1 MMKLLHIFCF
11 LFFISIIYSTAACE
25 GNTYERSKLF
35 TSLDVNTMTIY
46 ANFFVN
52 NDSADDI
59 KNAPLLIRVVEPQ
72 SGTTLNVK
80 RIYTNDVGTAT
91 YTINPDLCADY
102 YVMYCPHDD
111 EFSPE
116 IFPRCTEAMFDEV
129 IAEPSD
135 VDLVGSLP
143 AEEQEP
149 KYILQA
155 LSQSSYCPP
164 PPPVVPAFCLPLFA
178 IFALLGGAMY
188 MSGQNPLR
196 GFDLTTPRM
205 RVLGGRYVARGGG
218 FGLAVFDWASSAV
231 SSVQGASSELKSIQ
245 RGEGVTSWKSFK
257 KAVSNSLE
265 RAGKKITRS
274 GDVKQDRADASK
286 NITTIRMAHAGKVYN
301 SQTKQYEK
309 VNPKDAAPKAGDV
322 LSTVGGG
329 LLRSTRYGGLAGIG
343 AVVESISE
351 GLGIA
356 EAMDK
361 KDVEA
366 GKKLEGTTVTT
377 EDGRSYELRVNSDG
391 KLEVRLVTE
400 AGVGEWMSTDKLAIA
415 DPQLAK
421 IISSLGV
428 SIDTIPFAENKSLLE
443 ADNRQVIIVKDEQGR
458 EVMMVQDE
466 KGNWVRLDKSDL
478 TFAQQQTVTSEVA
491 GIQIEATNALV
502 RIEHRAAMEK
512 AEKAIDSDK
521 LVAAREYVE
530 DKVEAEKKKE
540 GLGTEIQKKEGEVK
554 ELEVK
559 LEQVEAGIKE
569 NEAKIE
575 KLQAKLDAA
584 KTDPEKATLQQQ
596 ITDLKAEGASERA
609 SIQSDISELRSDIR
623 DAKRDIIQI
632 GNEITAQGQAV
643 AKEHGFDLNA
653 LNSNDATQYVAAIT
667 SQYEQAGTDVS
678 FQVTGKGGTTA
689 IASTQAQGTVNE
701 AEVLKN
707 EMGLIAL
714 VDPSVKGSPTGEAF
728 KEANQHFDNSQRLQ
742 ASALAFTMIK
752 SSIDD
757 MRVGYLE
764 IKDDPKTTPEKLQEV
779 ESKMNLV
786 VAVARE
792 MENVSMPESRN
803 CVAIPSTLPVGTTID
818 DGTKVVYRDKDGR
831 TVEGT
836 YGDLKHLASQ
846 GDLYVSAGTEVGK
859 KIFEAF
865 SEPVKTVPI
874 QVPPVVEPG
883 GGAVLLSQF
892 AKGFS
897 EGDVT
902 LPSFLTRNY
911 VEAPHGTQIAEGTV
925 VIVKDPVTG
934 QTSHGKY
941 IESQMQGKQIFV
953 PLGADTGERFERVI
967 SDPTSLKLET
977 FKDLAQHF
985 KINEKSYFLS
995 QELPSEQ
1002 RQKYLDTTANE
1013 GVSLVLQ
1020 KERAGDPSL
1029 APVTSAR
1036 DFYNTYVSQLID
1048 EGKVGKDLPKPP
1060 PELNPN
1066 QEYVK
1071 VTKKALEGVA
1081 GDTPIGAIPVVYGT
1095 RSGTELEFQRG
1106 YYQKGAEVGS
1116 GESIYVPADFASK
1129 HGIKTKEEPV
1139 TVNTYSV
1146 PLHESAGTMIPDPD
1160 SGNDV
1165 PIDFLRK
1172 KLTTELYQQAN
1183 NLLSH
1188 NPENPEEHSVWHDI
1202 FVYSSKE
1209 NYYDKARGELE
1220 KTGLY
1225 TKDEINS
1232 KLDKAYNEFELMKR
1246 LVEPSKFPSNPSTT
1260 QLLSDVRALRDAS
1273 AEGVIKKAEDKLK
1286 RVVEEQRIRDT
1297 MGDYPT
1303 AGTTKKP
1310 GRGRKTGD
1318 DSTVV

>member
-1 MMKLLHIFCF
+1 
-11 LFFISIIYSTAACE
+11 
-25 GNTYERSKLF
+25 
-35 TSLDVNTMTIY
+35 MTIY

-59 KNAPLLIRVVEPQ
+59 KNAPLLVRVVEPQ

-231 SSVQGASSELKSIQ
+231 SSVQGASSEIKSMKK
-245 RGEGVTSWKSFK
+245 GTALSFK
-257 KAVSNSLE
+257 DSLARAKA
-265 RAGKKITRS
+265 KITRS
-274 GDVKQDRADASK
+274 VNVKQDVADASK
-286 NITTIRMAHAGKVYN
+286 GITTIRMAHSGKVYN
-301 SQTKQYEK
+301 QQTKQYEK
-309 VNPKDAAPKAGDV
+309 VNPKDAVNAPKAGDI

-343 AVVESISE
+343 AVVESVSE

-361 KDVEA
+361 SDVEK

-377 EDGRSYELRVNSDG
+377 DDGRTYELRVNSDG

-428 SIDTIPFAENKSLLE
+428 SIDTIPFAENNSLLE
-443 ADNRQVIIVKDEQGR
+443 SDNRQVIIVKDEQGR

-466 KGNWVRLDKSDL
+466 NGNWVRLDESDL
-478 TFAQQQTVTSEVA
+478 SQEQKLTVGKEIEIVKVEAQEA
-491 GIQIEATNALV
+491 GA
-502 RIEHRAAMEK
+502 RIKLRAAIEK
-512 AEKAIDSDK
+512 AEKSVDSDK

-530 DKVEAEKKKE
+530 EKVEAEKKKE
-540 GLGTEIQKKEGEVK
+540 ELGTEIQKKEGEVK
-554 ELEVK
+554 VLEAQ

-584 KTDPEKATLQQQ
+584 KTDQEKATLQQQ

-609 SIQSDISELRSDIR
+609 NLQGDIAGLRSDIR
-623 DAKRDIIQI
+623 DAKREIIQT
-632 GNEITAQGQAV
+632 GTEITAQGQAV
-643 AKEHGFDLNA
+643 AKEHGFDLDK
-653 LNSNDATQYVAAIT
+653 LNSPEASQYVAGIT
-667 SQYEQAGTDVS
+667 AQYEQAGTDVS
-678 FQVTGKGGTTA
+678 FQVTGKGGTTT
-689 IASTQAQGTVNE
+689 IASTQAQGTVDE

-707 EMGLIAL
+707 EMGLMAL
-714 VDPSVKGSPTGEAF
+714 VDPSVKGSPVGKAF
-728 KEANQHFDNSQRLQ
+728 DEANQDFANSARLQ
-742 ASALAFTMIK
+742 QSALASKMMID
-752 SSIDD
+752 SIDS
-757 MRVGYLE
+757 MRAGYVQL
-764 IKDDPKTTPEKLQEV
+764 KSDPNSTPEKLQEV

-786 VAVARE
+786 IAVAKE
-792 MENVSMPESRN
+792 MENVSREPVYRN
-803 CVAIPSTLPVGTTID
+803 CFEIPSNVLLGDAID
-818 DGTKVVYRDKDGR
+818 DKTKVIYKDNKTGQ

-836 YGDLKHLASQ
+836 YGDLKHYAFE
-846 GDLYVSAGTEVGK
+846 GKIYVSPLADVGEGK
-859 KIFEAF
+859 KF
-865 SEPVKTVPI
+865 SDIVPPDPNNRVPI
-874 QVPPVVEPG
+874 QPIPIQVAPTESG

-911 VEAPHGTQIAEGTV
+911 VEAPHGTEIKEGTTV
-925 VIVKDPVTG
+925 MVKDPITG
-934 QTSHGKY
+934 ETSRGKY
-941 IESQMQGKQIFV
+941 IESQMQGKQVFL
-953 PLGADTGERFERVI
+953 PLGSDPERFERVI

-985 KINEKSYFLS
+985 KVNENSYYLS
-995 QELPSEQ
+995 QQLPSDQ
-1002 RQKYLDTTANE
+1002 RQKYIDFTANE

-1020 KERAGDPSL
+1020 KERAIDPSL
-1029 APVTSAR
+1029 AQVTSAR
-1036 DFYNTYVSQLID
+1036 DLYNTYISTLID
-1048 EGKVGKDLPKPP
+1048 EGKVPKDLPKPP

-1066 QEYVK
+1066 QEFVR
-1071 VTKKALEGVA
+1071 VTRKALEGVA
-1081 GDTPIGAIPVVYGT
+1081 GGDTPSGAIPVVYGT
-1095 RSGTELEFQRG
+1095 KSGTELEFQRG
-1106 YYQKGAEVGS
+1106 YYQKGAELGS
-1116 GESIYVPADFASK
+1116 GESIYIPADFASK
-1129 HGIKTKEEPV
+1129 HGIKAREEPV

-1146 PLHESAGTMIPDPD
+1146 PLHESAKMVVENPDKPLESIPLDD
-1160 SGNDV
+1160 
-1165 PIDFLRK
+1165 LRK

-1188 NPENPEEHSVWHDI
+1188 NPDNPEEHSIWHTI
-1202 FVYSSKE
+1202 FVYPFTEPFSSKE
-1209 NYYDKARGELE
+1209 HYYDKAREELE

-1246 LVEPSKFPSNPSTT
+1246 LVEPSKFPSNPSTE
-1260 QLLSDVRALRDAS
+1260 QLLADVRALRDATP
-1273 AEGVIKKAEDKLK
+1273 EGVIKKAEDKLK
-1286 RVVEEQRIRDT
+1286 MVVEQQKIRDE

-1303 AGTTKKP
+1303 ADATPKKP
-1310 GRGRKTGD
+1310 RRGGKSGD
-1318 DSTVV
+1318 DSTVA